1 MRNIRWPIAEQI
13 MYTINRIADQI
24 EQPQQERKEE
34 EEDG

>member
-24 EQPQQERKEE
+24 ELPKQERKEE
-34 EEDG
+34 EEDV